1 MRRENFNAAAHGLRG
16 IASLMVFYAHLLG
29 GTAEHIYEHNSTYV
43 EVVRYPWN
51 FGVYGVELFFVISGF
66 VITPSALR
74 YTLGEFA
81 IRRFMRLYPLFI
93 SFTIIFA
100 ILNYLTNEYKDINN
114 GYAVLYG
121 ALFLNLFFRTEQITP
136 NAWSLTYEVI
146 YYVLTALIIQ
156 FWIRKPNKILG
167 VAVAACAVYFFIAYP
182 ISLYFIAGVLVRI
195 LYDRGAYLSFRIPWL
210 LEGALIVLCV
220 ILACQDNYRYKWEDF
235 LNPVVVPLAIATALM
250 FYLAVREGSLLN
262 TLLNR
267 PFFLY
272 FGTVSYSLY
281 LVHPYT
287 YYLCRLLFVKLGLFT
302 NDVVFSMALFFA
314 VATAI
319 TLVATHLAHI
329 TLERWPYAWFFRQG
343 IYRERRS
350 PT

>member
-1 MRRENFNAAAHGLRG
+1 MRSDNFNAAAHGLRG
-16 IASLMVFYAHLLG
+16 IASLMVFHAHLLG
-29 GTAEHIYEHNSTYV
+29 GTAKHIYDKNTAYV
-43 EVVRYPWN
+43 EFVRHPWN

-93 SFTIIFA
+93 SFTLIYV
-100 ILNYLTNEYKDINN
+100 ILNYFTNEYPDSNN

-136 NAWSLTYEVI
+136 NAWSLTFEVI
-146 YYVLTALIIQ
+146 YYVLTALLIQ
-156 FWIRKPNKILG
+156 FWLRKPNKLLG
-167 VAVAACAVYFFIAYP
+167 VAVAACAVYFFIVYP
-182 ISLYFIAGVLVRI
+182 ISLYFIAGVLVRV
-195 LYDRGAYLSFRIPWL
+195 LYDRGAYLPFRIPWL
-210 LEGALIVLCV
+210 LEGVLVVLCAF
-220 ILACQDNYRYKWEDF
+220 LAAQGYYQYRWEDF
-235 LNPVVVPLAIATALM
+235 LNPVVVPLAVTTALM
-250 FYLAVREGSLLN
+250 FYIAVREGSLANSVLN
-262 TLLNR
+262 K

-287 YYLCRLLFVKLGLFT
+287 YYLCRLAFVKLGLFT
-302 NDVVFSMALFFA
+302 SDVILSMTLFF
-314 VATAI
+314 VVTVPI
-319 TLVATHLAHI
+319 TLVVTHLVHI

-343 IYRERRS
+343 IYRAKHS